1 MLQCSEVANLKR
13 LLEEYRARCESL
25 GEPTKYHAE
34 GCLHSSKR
42 EMIISNEV
50 IEEGQET
57 RKLAKAL
64 YLKRCD
70 GVHKNVAGERLSV
83 CK

>member
-1 MLQCSEVANLKR
+1 MLQCSEVANLKG

-34 GCLHSSKR
+34 GCLHSSKP

-50 IEEGQET
+50 MEEGQRT
-57 RKLAKAL
+57 SKLARAL
-64 YLKRCD
+64 YFRRCD
-70 GVHKNVAGERLSV
+70 GVYKNVAGERLSMR
-83 CK
+83 K